1 MLQGSEFV
9 MTKAL
14 FTWVAQIFCMQLSV
28 QAWNLKKGPKL
39 AVLAVQKFVQFRQS
53 GSYKIYI
60 SSAGQV
66 EPCKFLFLQK
76 FVQTHVIGA

>member
-1 MLQGSEFV
+1 MGRTNFLHAAKCASMEPE
-9 MTKAL
+9 
-14 FTWVAQIFCMQLSV
+14 
-28 QAWNLKKGPKL
+28 KGPKL

-66 EPCKFLFLQK
+66 EPCKFLFVQK

>member
-1 MLQGSEFV
+1 MGRTNFLHAAECASMEPE
-9 MTKAL
+9 
-14 FTWVAQIFCMQLSV
+14 
-28 QAWNLKKGPKL
+28 KGPKL

-66 EPCKFLFLQK
+66 EPCKFLFVQK